1 MPAEII
7 DETESVSEDAPAG
20 RTRAQPH
27 QGASPRDAASP
38 PLAPVAEAVMEVLL
52 EAIDRTAGEVVVV
65 LVGDERIRELNRQWR
80 GKDQP
85 TDVLSFSL
93 LEGEAMAG
101 GADLLGD
108 IVVSVETLRRQARE
122 GNWSDQEELAR
133 LLLHGL
139 LHLLGYDH
147 EREADEVVMK
157 EQESRLARALLAR
170 GLACAWEED
179 RQ

>member
-1 MPAEII
+1 
-7 DETESVSEDAPAG
+7 
-20 RTRAQPH
+20 
-27 QGASPRDAASP
+27 
-38 PLAPVAEAVMEVLL
+38 MEVLL
-52 EAIDRTAGEVVVV
+52 EALDRAASEVVVV

-93 LEGEAMAG
+93 LEGESMAG
-101 GADLLGD
+101 GSDLLGD

-147 EREADEVVMK
+147 EREADESVMK
-157 EQESRLARALLAR
+157 AQESRLARALLAR
-170 GLACAWEED
+170 GLGCAWEED